1 MNKTS
6 FFEKNLYKSNIF
18 DFEYIYIYSD
28 LQYYLIKFGINFPKY
43 LINLFLKEKKTLII
57 PTFSYTTSGEFLVN
71 KTRSKV
77 GSLSNFILNSR
88 NSYRSDHP
96 LFSFAAIGPKK
107 KILKNLGKSAFGST
121 GLHRKLYKK
130 NVCYLHIGRPL
141 KQGNTMVHF
150 FEKKNNLAY
159 RYEKKFLTKVYRNK
173 KYLGTNYSAYLR
185 RLNKKN
191 NNFYFAKAYKE
202 LKKRKFIKSF
212 CDTNQYQKIEIYSYD
227 KIYEIFDE
235 LIKKDKN
242 IFIKR

>member
-1 MNKTS
+1 MIK
-6 FFEKNLYKSNIF
+6 FPLFEKNLYKSSIF
-18 DFEYIYIYSD
+18 DYEFIYIYSD
-28 LQYYLIKFGINFPKY
+28 LRYYLIKFGSNFSKY

-57 PTFSYTTSGEFLVN
+57 PTFSYTTSGRFLIN
-71 KTRSKV
+71 KTESKL
-77 GSLSNFILNSR
+77 GYLSNFILNSR

-107 KILKNLGKSAFGST
+107 KILNNLGKSAFGSN

-130 NVCYLHIGRPL
+130 NVCYLHMGRPL

-150 FEKKNNLAY
+150 FEQKYNVAY

-191 NNFYFAKAYKE
+191 NYFYFAKAYKE
-202 LKKRKFIKSF
+202 IKKRKFVKSY
-212 CDTNQYQKIEIYSYD
+212 CDTNQFQKVEIYSYD
-227 KIYEIFDE
+227 RIYETFDE
-235 LIKKDKN
+235 LIEKDKN
-242 IFIKR
+242 IFIRK

>member
-18 DFEYIYIYSD
+18 DYEYIYIYSD

-107 KILKNLGKSAFGST
+107 KFLKT
-121 GLHRKLYKK
+121 
-130 NVCYLHIGRPL
+130 
-141 KQGNTMVHF
+141 
-150 FEKKNNLAY
+150 
-159 RYEKKFLTKVYRNK
+159 
-173 KYLGTNYSAYLR
+173 
-185 RLNKKN
+185 
-191 NNFYFAKAYKE
+191 
-202 LKKRKFIKSF
+202 
-212 CDTNQYQKIEIYSYD
+212 
-227 KIYEIFDE
+227 
-235 LIKKDKN
+235 
-242 IFIKR
+242 